1 MILDYYYNEKQRRFD
16 ISYVDDKGGKQ
27 LLQFNVNRFK
37 SFYKTPT
44 GPYDSWDG
52 AKCDV
57 KWTEKPSNFDLKYY
71 IKEMDPQYK
80 SLLEKKTFPKVYTFD
95 IETWIPE
102 DNEFPEPSTAKFPIT
117 TISIVSPEMN
127 CVVLATRELNQDE
140 LKYVSDSFDNYL
152 DNTAFFKELK
162 LSKKPSFKYIK
173 FDTEEQMLE
182 FFLKNIVARVP
193 IIAGWNSLFFDWYY
207 ITTRIK
213 NYYPNLS
220 VRMASI
226 TNRTY
231 NKRLVDVR
239 GDAIYLPM
247 PEHTLILDMMDVIKS
262 EDYVVLPIKE
272 SYGLDYIAH
281 ESMGIN
287 KIEYDGTLQDL
298 YNSDY
303 PKYVYYNAIDS
314 ILVQLIDK
322 RFKTLDHIYMYSL
335 YCEEKIG
342 RCFSKIATTEALVF
356 QDFYERGLKIVYE
369 PKEVVERGH
378 LIGAYVKKP
387 IPGLHEFVCC
397 NDFASLYP
405 STIRT
410 CNLSFENFICS
421 YWDQKK
427 IAEYAEHPEKYIII
441 GPNVFKN
448 EGTLAKPATG
458 VQIDTCLDEE
468 KLAPYRENKDYF
480 VSVNGSIYKND
491 KDYTFR
497 RIQGQLKANRDSS
510 KYLAKQLEATVI
522 LDMEHIL
529 AGRRPNQ
536 VYNER
541 IRQALKKIDVDAE
554 CGEDLLKYDNDFL
567 SDKMH
572 ELKSEITYYSCHEQ
586 AMKLLMNSM
595 YGGSS
600 HVSFYWFN
608 MELANDI
615 TGESRNLIHSMENH
629 IPAFW
634 RDNWTKMTD
643 LHKKLGIE
651 IDPKAAEE
659 ALLSS
664 PLITKEQDPNAFHD
678 HSYVYAAYGDSC
690 TGDTLISTTHGQIK
704 IEDLFNKSSVAFV
717 DRDKEFAMSDF
728 KIFNFDGRRIV
739 TNNIKYIIR
748 HKTNKSKW
756 IISTKDDSIVVTGD
770 HSMIIYEDGEMKT
783 IKPSEMIL
791 GMTVITQKGFEKV
804 TDVQQDD
811 CFNDEYVY
819 DIEVLTNN
827 ENMHNFF
834 GNNILIH
841 NTDSVS
847 GDTIIHTDH
856 GDKTIQQMF
865 DENDDAIFHTHKGH
879 ELTHTNDKVLNWND
893 KLYYGRI
900 NYIMRHKVSKPK
912 WRLKTKS
919 SKEIIVT
926 NDHSMIVFRN
936 GQKLEVKPYEILK
949 TDKILVVLYINK
961 YDFEDIEVCECIGE
975 FEDEYVYDIEMDDD
989 THTFIANDIL
999 VHNSL
1004 YLSYGYLLRSIKGY
1018 KDMSIEQ
1025 KRDIVVRL
1033 NTEFLDNHN
1042 YEFIKN
1048 YYDKRHGKSVHNFE
1062 LETVALSGIWGEVKK
1077 RYAQI
1082 LLWKDGKVFDI
1093 DNLPLK
1099 VKGLEVVKSSFP
1111 KTSRNMLKQL
1121 YIYLLSHAGE
1131 KYLIQNLNLEVQKL
1145 KKQFFEADVESI
1157 SGSVKVNGYKKYI
1170 KSDNEDVI
1178 KYNPVRACPWNTR
1191 ALATYNWLR
1200 NKNKLSG
1207 EPISGGLVK
1216 WYICNLNGRK
1226 SQETEYFAFHAAN
1239 LPKWSQDYAPIDRAA
1254 MFQQTVLDPIN
1265 RMLAANKI
1273 PLLNIDGYIQMSL
1286 F

>member
-16 ISYVDDKGGKQ
+16 ISYVDDRGGKQ

-71 IKEMDPQYK
+71 MKEMDPQYK

-541 IRQALKKIDVDAE
+541 IKQALKKIDVEAE

-678 HSYVYAAYGDSC
+678 HSYVYAAYGD
-690 TGDTLISTTHGQIK
+690 
-704 IEDLFNKSSVAFV
+704 
-717 DRDKEFAMSDF
+717 
-728 KIFNFDGRRIV
+728 
-739 TNNIKYIIR
+739 
-748 HKTNKSKW
+748 
-756 IISTKDDSIVVTGD
+756 
-770 HSMIIYEDGEMKT
+770 
-783 IKPSEMIL
+783 
-791 GMTVITQKGFEKV
+791 
-804 TDVQQDD
+804 TD
-811 CFNDEYVY
+811 
-819 DIEVLTNN
+819 
-827 ENMHNFF
+827 
-834 GNNILIH
+834 
-841 NTDSVS
+841 
-847 GDTIIHTDH
+847 
-856 GDKTIQQMF
+856 
-865 DENDDAIFHTHKGH
+865 
-879 ELTHTNDKVLNWND
+879 
-893 KLYYGRI
+893 
-900 NYIMRHKVSKPK
+900 
-912 WRLKTKS
+912 
-919 SKEIIVT
+919 
-926 NDHSMIVFRN
+926 
-936 GQKLEVKPYEILK
+936 
-949 TDKILVVLYINK
+949 
-961 YDFEDIEVCECIGE
+961 
-975 FEDEYVYDIEMDDD
+975 
-989 THTFIANDIL
+989 
-999 VHNSL
+999 SL

-1111 KTSRNMLKQL
+1111 RTSRNMLKQL

-1200 NKNKLSG
+1200 NKYKLSG
-1207 EPISGGLVK
+1207 EAIQGGLVK
-1216 WYICNLNGRK
+1216 WYICNLNGMK
-1226 SQETEYFAFHAAN
+1226 SRETEYFAFHAAN